1 MRYTIGIYA
10 SNDWAGARAYA
21 DQLRAEEPC
30 TVRIRD
36 GGLFTADQREE
47 FDVVFVK
54 GDFPLVMEA
63 YPDAHQVDEFP
74 AAAPAGDPDPDQSP
88 EPEPEAEA
96 E

>member
-36 GGLFTADQREE
+36 GGLFTLDQREA

-74 AAAPAGDPDPDQSP
+74 AAAARNPDELDPAADQAQASD
-88 EPEPEAEA
+88 EE
-96 E
+96 